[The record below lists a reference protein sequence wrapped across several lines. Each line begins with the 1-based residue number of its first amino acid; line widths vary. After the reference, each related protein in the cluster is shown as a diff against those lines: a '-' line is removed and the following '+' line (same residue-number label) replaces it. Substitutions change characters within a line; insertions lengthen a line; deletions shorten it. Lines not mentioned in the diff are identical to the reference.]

1 MTCVGWERGSPIEG
15 MPYTPATREGA
26 IGDGMEPRPEFGST
40 QIAGKGSANKNNHN
54 NSSRPHAEKL
64 IGLDLS
70 TNPVLEQMVN
80 PEGAPLEG
88 YLDRPGDAAVTRH
101 RDVFEISSTA
111 DDQQFSL
118 VISPNLSQ
126 QTMLYMSSALTDPS
140 VTSLYTMGESCVPE
154 PVVVQVGSMG
164 QLPVPIQCSYL
175 DAPDN
180 LDFEAYP
187 IVIEYGRVSAS
198 LAVTT
203 VMRFVDGLRSD
214 DTGTTLLDA
223 GGTKLSSDGF
233 GVFDLGAANAIG
245 SALIKVPNANFT
257 YDQSASAPTVSRAQL
272 RLETSPSRSGPW
284 TLASSQTVDS
294 NAQEVF
300 TSISYVTTAGERYV
314 RIRKT
319 TNGTAISNSASSR
332 SLLTVS
338 FEMSIAAYPVPRY
351 TIRPLPSIGGLTQ
364 YAQAAAVCGLTVLV
378 TNESDDFH
386 KGGALAAAGYPLELI
401 QAGQP
406 VLFDDLNAY
415 NYAKAG
421 PLEKG
426 AFGIW
431 CPRDLSSTFYRP
443 VDSVRTEENC
453 VVIAGK
459 MASAGAV
466 VKVEV
471 WTIVQSRTTEAL
483 FGAQSREMIPELR
496 DQALRILSAQPYLV
510 TENPLHT
517 KLQAALKRIGNGLLK
532 ATKATVPHLLKA
544 IPIVGPAI
552 ASMASS

>member
-1 MTCVGWERGSPIEG
+1 ML
-15 MPYTPATREGA
+15 YTPATREGA
-26 IGDGMEPRPEFGST
+26 IGDRMESRPEFGST
-40 QIAGKGSANKNNHN
+40 QIAGKGSANHKNTS

-70 TNPVLEQMVN
+70 SNPVLEQMVN

-101 RDVFEISSTA
+101 RDVFELSATH

-118 VISPNLSQ
+118 VISPNLAQ
-126 QTMLYMSSALTDPS
+126 QTMVYMSSAATDPALS
-140 VTSLYTMGESCVPE
+140 VVYAMGESCVPE
-154 PVVVQVGSMG
+154 VAVLQIGAMGSAP
-164 QLPVPIQCSYL
+164 QPLACSYL

-180 LDFEAYP
+180 LDYEAYP
-187 IVIEYGRVSAS
+187 IVIEYGRFQPAV
-198 LAVTT
+198 AVTT

-214 DTGTTLLDA
+214 DTGTTLIDGT
-223 GGTKLSSDGF
+223 GGKLASDGF
-233 GVFDLGAANAIG
+233 GIFDLGSGNAGGGATLRVGNATFSYDQGGTLPAAN
-245 SALIKVPNANFT
+245 
-257 YDQSASAPTVSRAQL
+257 RAQL
-272 RLETSPSRSGPW
+272 RLEVASSTSGPW
-284 TLASSQTVDS
+284 VLASSQTVDS
-294 NAQEVF
+294 NAQEIF
-300 TSISYVTTAGERYV
+300 SSINYTTLAGERYA
-314 RIRKT
+314 RFRKT
-319 TNGTAISNSASSR
+319 TNGAAASAPTTGR
-332 SLLTVS
+332 SLLSVT
-338 FEMSIAAYPVPRY
+338 FEMNVTSRPVPKY
-351 TIRPLPSIGGLTQ
+351 SIRPLPSIGGLTQ
-364 YAQAAAVCGLTVLV
+364 YAQAAVVVGQTVMV

-386 KGGALAAAGYPLELI
+386 KSGAIAAAGYPLELV

-406 VLFDDLNAY
+406 ILFDGLNSY

-431 CPRDLSSTFYRP
+431 CPRDISSTFYRP

-496 DQALRILSAQPYLV
+496 DQALRILSAQPFLI

-517 KLQAALKRIGNGLLK
+517 KLQSALKKIGNGLLR

-544 IPIVGPAI
+544 IPIIGPAI